1 MLTILHASDLQ
12 CGRPFLPHAADA
24 FVRFANQLQAD
35 VIVVAGDLTQRA
47 KVAEFHTAK
56 TLLERL
62 PAVPVIV
69 TPGNHDVPL
78 FRLWERALAP
88 HRNWRALISPD
99 LDSSVRRP
107 GATFVALNSSAPRT
121 AIVNGRVRSRQ
132 VEFARRAFESA
143 PEDDARVLVIHHHFV
158 PAPDPTAGRPL
169 PGARRLAE
177 AFESMGVDLVLGGHV
192 HETHVNTSRA
202 LLPGRDGPGVPLIAC
217 GTTTSRR
224 GRGSEA
230 GINSLNVIR
239 VAPHE
244 VEVLPHRLAPGA
256 RDFEPAAAIVIP
268 RHRTS
273 GARGAAVG

>member
-1 MLTILHASDLQ
+1 MLTLLHASDLQ

-24 FVRFANQLQAD
+24 FVRFAHELRPD

-47 KVAEFHTAK
+47 KVAEFRTARA
-56 TLLERL
+56 LFERL
-62 PAVPVIV
+62 PTVPVVV

-78 FRLWERALAP
+78 FRLWERVLSP
-88 HRNWRALISPD
+88 YRNWRTLISPD
-99 LDSSVRRP
+99 LDSSLSRP
-107 GATFVALNSSAPRT
+107 GATFVAVNSSAPRT
-121 AIVNGRVRSRQ
+121 AIVNGRLRDGQ
-132 VEFARRAFESA
+132 VEFARRAFEAA
-143 PEDDARVLVIHHHFV
+143 PADDTRVLVIHHHFV
-158 PAPDPTAGRPL
+158 PAPDASAGPPL

-202 LLPGRDGPGVPLIAC
+202 LSPARPGPGIPLIAC

-256 RDFEPAAAIVIP
+256 RDFEPAEAIVIP

-273 GARGAAVG
+273 GARGATVG